1 MDASLKIPDQ
11 IGQLADKFNFGAA
24 SWRPTEE
31 GNTVSTNPF
40 SKDALE
46 NISRVE
52 TRASEANAIAASSA
66 GGRRFVVF
74 PYEGIDTPPVL
85 KVKLSQPPSKRLRHR
100 LVGTHSYSGIR
111 FVGFE
116 LNGMPV
122 YEAKREGSSQTLLCT
137 SSGWDSIDGKL
148 TMLLGQP
155 EANSGL
161 TYFTHEN
168 LDKTKL
174 ITSSST
180 LLLVAEKR
188 ALNARF
194 CEFLGYNCLQNSMM
208 LVSYTLT
215 PNVLSAKFEPVI
227 TDMQGPRINAD
238 TLEIAVKRLP
248 QE

>member
-1 MDASLKIPDQ
+1 
-11 IGQLADKFNFGAA
+11 
-24 SWRPTEE
+24 
-31 GNTVSTNPF
+31 
-40 SKDALE
+40 
-46 NISRVE
+46 
-52 TRASEANAIAASSA
+52 
-66 GGRRFVVF
+66 
-74 PYEGIDTPPVL
+74 
-85 KVKLSQPPSKRLRHR
+85 
-100 LVGTHSYSGIR
+100 
-111 FVGFE
+111 
-116 LNGMPV
+116 
-122 YEAKREGSSQTLLCT
+122 
-137 SSGWDSIDGKL
+137 
-148 TMLLGQP
+148 MLLGQP